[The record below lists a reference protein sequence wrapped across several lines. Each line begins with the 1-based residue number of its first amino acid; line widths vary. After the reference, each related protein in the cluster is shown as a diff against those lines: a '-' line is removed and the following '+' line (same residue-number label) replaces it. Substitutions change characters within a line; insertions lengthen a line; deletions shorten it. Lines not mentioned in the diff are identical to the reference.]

1 VKTPGVL
8 HVLKDVK
15 LLPPRPNE
23 TLMGVKTNKLGE
35 VTCVKYTTATPQ
47 VSLDGIRAAPNQVKF
62 IPPRETT
69 KRPAPPLGREE
80 KRPRM
85 TIVILETRIDNI
97 SQAVTSLQQQN
108 TLLIRTIDALNKK
121 IELETIERKK
131 LEKQIKILSN
141 CVGKK
146 RELRVSN

>member
-35 VTCVKYTTATPQ
+35 VTCVKYTTTTPQ

-62 IPPRETT
+62 IPPRETP

-80 KRPRM
+80 KRPRT
-85 TIVILETRIDNI
+85 TIAMLETRIENI
-97 SQAVTSLQQQN
+97 SQTVTSLQQQN
-108 TLLIRTIDALNKK
+108 TLLIRTVDALNKK

-131 LEKQIKILSN
+131 LEKQIEILSN

-146 RELRVSN
+146 REN